1 MEKDFRLNIVTLGKT
16 GVGKSS
22 LLNYLFGTKFETGT
36 GRPVTPADL
45 IETDADINGHAV
57 RVYDSWGIEADK
69 LTEWNNLLKDK
80 AEKHKVAKNPEEWF
94 HAVVYCI
101 NAGGSRIEDCDANI
115 ISNFIDQGY
124 KVTVALTKADYFYE
138 GDEEKLKKAIF
149 DSIGKERKEKINVVS
164 VCCVSKKGRNGET
177 KPYGR
182 DELIDSILSSW
193 VETVKNRISTAT
205 IERLNDRLDKF
216 EIELKKEI
224 DSEKISGRR
233 EGNDELAYRLE
244 NEIKEKMQELTT
256 ETVNEVLK
264 DLLKRCYGIGYNLQ
278 SSFGEI
284 SLSEIHT
291 PFMKFDTENNENIG
305 WWYAGYALTLGIMPL
320 INSVGSTFKNNQRER
335 IKDVIGDAIAKG
347 KKGLKEEL
355 LPKLQTEIE
364 KLLEA
369 KKN

>member
-22 LLNYLFGTKFETGT
+22 LLNYLFGTKFETGI

-80 AEKHKVAKNPEEWF
+80 AEEHGAAKNPEEWF

-101 NAGGSRIEDCDANI
+101 LAGGSRIEDCDANI
-115 ISNFIDQGY
+115 ISNFVNQGY
-124 KVTVALTKADYFYE
+124 KVTVAITKADQISE
-138 GDEEKLKKAIF
+138 DDERNFKKAIF
-149 DSIGKERKEKINVVS
+149 ETIGKERINVVS
-164 VCCVSKKGRNGET
+164 VCVGAKTRSGET
-177 KPYGR
+177 KPFGR

-205 IERLNDRLDKF
+205 IERLYGHLDTFKSELNDIVDNY
-216 EIELKKEI
+216 
-224 DSEKISGRR
+224 DISGRR
-233 EGNDELAYRLE
+233 EGNDELAKLLE
-244 NEIKEKMQELTT
+244 TKIQAKMQELKT
-256 ETVNEVLK
+256 ETVNEEAK
-264 DLLKRCYGIGYNLQ
+264 DLLKRCYDIGYNLQ

-284 SLSEIHT
+284 SLSKIHS
-291 PFMKFDTENNENIG
+291 PFKNFDSENNKNIG
-305 WWYAGYALTLGIMPL
+305 WWYAGYVLSLGVIPI
-320 INSVGSTFKNNQRER
+320 INSNVPKFKDIQRER
-335 IKDVIGDAIAKG
+335 IKEVIKDSINNCKDS
-347 KKGLKEEL
+347 LKEEL
-355 LPKLQTEIE
+355 LPSLQIEIK
-364 KLLEA
+364 KLLES

>member
-36 GRPVTPADL
+36 GKPVTPADL
-45 IETDADINGHAV
+45 IETDANLNGHAV

-69 LTEWNNLLKDK
+69 LTEWNKLLKDK
-80 AEKHKVAKNPEEWF
+80 AFEHGAAKNPEEWF

-115 ISNFIDQGY
+115 ISNFVNQGY
-124 KVTVALTKADYFYE
+124 KVTVAITKAE
-138 GDEEKLKKAIF
+138 LIDEEDEKELKKAIF
-149 DSIGKERKEKINVVS
+149 DSIGKEKINVVS
-164 VCCVSKKGRNGET
+164 VCCVNKKNRLGESK
-177 KPYGR
+177 PFGR

-205 IERLNDRLDKF
+205 IERLCGHLDTFKSELNDLVDNY
-216 EIELKKEI
+216 
-224 DSEKISGRR
+224 DISGRR
-233 EGNDELAYRLE
+233 EGNDELAKLLE
-244 NEIKEKMQELTT
+244 TKIQAKMQELRT
-256 ETVNEVLK
+256 ETVNDEAK
-264 DLLKRCYGIGYNLQ
+264 DLLKRCYDIGYNLQ

-284 SLSEIHT
+284 SLSEIHS
-291 PFMKFDTENNENIG
+291 PFEAFDSENNKNIG
-305 WWYAGYALTLGIMPL
+305 WWYAGYVLSLGVMPL
-320 INSVGSTFKNNQRER
+320 INAYLPKFVKEQKVR
-335 IKDVIGDAIAKG
+335 IKGVIENSIGNCKNLLRED
-347 KKGLKEEL
+347 L
-355 LPKLQTEIE
+355 LPKIQTEIE

>member
-1 MEKDFRLNIVTLGKT
+1 MEEDFRLNIVTLGKT

-69 LTEWNNLLKDK
+69 LTEWNSLLKDK
-80 AEKHKVAKNPEEWF
+80 AEEHGAAKNPEEWF

-115 ISNFIDQGY
+115 ISNFVDQGY

-138 GDEEKLKKAIF
+138 EDEEKLKKAIF

-177 KPYGR
+177 KPFGR

-205 IERLNDRLDKF
+205 IERLCGHLDTFKSELNDLVDNY
-216 EIELKKEI
+216 
-224 DSEKISGRR
+224 DISGRR
-233 EGNDELAYRLE
+233 EGNDELAKDLE
-244 NEIKEKMQELTT
+244 TKIQAKMQELRT
-256 ETVNEVLK
+256 ETVNEEVK
-264 DLLKRCYGIGYNLQ
+264 DLLKRCYDIGYNLQ

-284 SLSEIHT
+284 SLSEIRS
-291 PFMKFDTENNENIG
+291 PFETFDSENKKNIG
-305 WWYAGYALTLGIMPL
+305 WWYTGYALSLGVMPL
-320 INSVGSTFKNNQRER
+320 INSYVPKFVEKQKDR
-335 IKDVIGDAIAKG
+335 IKGVIEKSIG
-347 KKGLKEEL
+347 KCKTLLREDL
-355 LPKLQTEIE
+355 LPKIQTEIE

>member
-69 LTEWNNLLKDK
+69 LTEWNSLLKNK
-80 AEKHKVAKNPEEWF
+80 AFEHGAAKNPEEWF

-101 NAGGSRIEDCDANI
+101 NAGGSRIEDCDAII
-115 ISNFIDQGY
+115 ISNFVNQGY
-124 KVTVALTKADYFYE
+124 KVTVAITKAE
-138 GDEEKLKKAIF
+138 LIDEEDEKELKKAIF
-149 DSIGKERKEKINVVS
+149 DSIGKEKINVVS
-164 VCCVSKKGRNGET
+164 VCCVNKKNRLGESK
-177 KPYGR
+177 PFGR

-205 IERLNDRLDKF
+205 IERLCGHLDTFKSELNDLVDNY
-216 EIELKKEI
+216 
-224 DSEKISGRR
+224 DISGRR
-233 EGNDELAYRLE
+233 EGNDELAKLLE
-244 NEIKEKMQELTT
+244 TKIQAKMQELRT
-256 ETVNEVLK
+256 ETVNDEAK
-264 DLLKRCYGIGYNLQ
+264 DLLKRCYDIGYNLQ

-291 PFMKFDTENNENIG
+291 PFMKFDTENNKNIG

-335 IKDVIGDAIAKG
+335 IKDVIEDAIAKG

>member
-22 LLNYLFGTKFETGT
+22 LLNYLFGTKFETGI

-80 AEKHKVAKNPEEWF
+80 AQEHGAAKNPEEWF

-101 NAGGSRIEDCDANI
+101 LAGGSRIEDCDANI
-115 ISNFIDQGY
+115 ISNFVNQGY
-124 KVTVALTKADYFYE
+124 KVTVAITKADQISE
-138 GDEEKLKKAIF
+138 DDERNFKKAIF
-149 DSIGKERKEKINVVS
+149 ETIGKEKINVVS
-164 VCCVSKKGRNGET
+164 VCVGAKTRSGET
-177 KPYGR
+177 KPFGR

-205 IERLNDRLDKF
+205 IERLYGHLDTFKSELNDLVDNY
-216 EIELKKEI
+216 
-224 DSEKISGRR
+224 DISGRR
-233 EGNDELAYRLE
+233 EGNDELAKRLE
-244 NEIKEKMQELTT
+244 DKINAKMQELTT